1 MSEINKGTEQ
11 KIMEAAQDVFL
22 QKGLDG
28 ARMQEIAD
36 EAGINKALLH
46 YYYRTKEKLFYA
58 VFKWAAS
65 QFLPQV
71 SSIMY
76 DKNIG
81 LFEKIRLFVKEYT
94 KILYS
99 RPFLPLF
106 ILHEITKN
114 PDGMIEIIQSQGINP
129 KILFEQIET
138 EIKNGQIKPIDPR
151 AMLINLLSL
160 VVFPVAARPMMQRI
174 LFDNDAKAYKSF
186 LDRRVEEVPDFII
199 HAIKLEDEH

>member
-1 MSEINKGTEQ
+1 
-11 KIMEAAQDVFL
+11 
-22 QKGLDG
+22 
-28 ARMQEIAD
+28 
-36 EAGINKALLH
+36 
-46 YYYRTKEKLFYA
+46 
-58 VFKWAAS
+58 
-65 QFLPQV
+65 
-71 SSIMY
+71 
-76 DKNIG
+76 
-81 LFEKIRLFVKEYT
+81 
-94 KILYS
+94 
-99 RPFLPLF
+99 
-106 ILHEITKN
+106 
-114 PDGMIEIIQSQGINP
+114 MIEIIQSQGINP